1 MRLISAFLNER
12 GQELE
17 RCIPCRDQLRQNR
30 DQLRRLRE
38 DLREAMLREMLR
50 EFGPCSWPRHSS

>member
-17 RCIPCRDQLRQNR
+17 LCIPCRDQLRQQREQN
-30 DQLRRLRE
+30 RRLRE
-38 DLREAMLREMLR
+38 DQREAMLREMLR
-50 EFGPCSWPRHSS
+50 EFGPCS